1 MSLAIRFVEVAGW
14 DTESQ
19 EGASCYQLQYSYHFM
34 REGKEV
40 VSVER
45 ALDWCEV
52 CRCDRAITCT
62 VIYCSCASTLLW
74 DSHGTEQLSL
84 WKSIMLKTAGWC
96 WCERSLSIFS
106 SLRPLGFCT
115 EIHSRGAMGE
125 LEIDCWVV
133 NVVSSTSSSEV
144 RFSSHS
150 STVVC
155 GFLLFC
161 SYLVQAWSLWLTCW
175 FGASVFLGFYI

>member
-1 MSLAIRFVEVAGW
+1 MSPLEELNEACGKVLRCWHCMGVTTTSFLGIFGDIGGHYLCIIVILLAVELFAAYAMSLARRFVEVAGW

-19 EGASCYQLQYSYHFM
+19 EGASCHQLQYSHHFM

-74 DSHGTEQLSL
+74 DSHGTDNWVFGRVLCL
-84 WKSIMLKTAGWC
+84 RRLVDAGAKK
-96 WCERSLSIFS
+96 LIN
-106 SLRPLGFCT
+106 
-115 EIHSRGAMGE
+115 I
-125 LEIDCWVV
+125 
-133 NVVSSTSSSEV
+133 
-144 RFSSHS
+144 
-150 STVVC
+150 
-155 GFLLFC
+155 
-161 SYLVQAWSLWLTCW
+161 LVA
-175 FGASVFLGFYI
+175 

>member
-1 MSLAIRFVEVAGW
+1 MWWSFEVLTLHGCHDNVIPWCIWWYWKALSMHHCSLLHMKCLVLW
-14 DTESQ
+14 DLLKLLDDTESQ

-62 VIYCSCASTLLW
+62 SIVGFSRNW
-74 DSHGTEQLSL
+74 QLSL

-96 WCERSLSIFS
+96 WCEEAYQYSRRLGLWVSVRRSI
-106 SLRPLGFCT
+106 
-115 EIHSRGAMGE
+115 AGE
-125 LEIDCWVV
+125 LWENW
-133 NVVSSTSSSEV
+133 
-144 RFSSHS
+144 R
-150 STVVC
+150 
-155 GFLLFC
+155 
-161 SYLVQAWSLWLTCW
+161 
-175 FGASVFLGFYI
+175 